1 MSFFLRHD
9 ITLSCLNPCDNPCNN
24 PCDNKNQCDKLI
36 IYLYNIFMRKKLLA
50 AGIIC
55 FGILFSSCSKNE
67 TVQSISETELFSLPY
82 GNFEEQLSVS
92 DLNEVGAVRFGI
104 AMQDG
109 FFYIVNGESR
119 KILELNS
126 YGDLLTL
133 FYNED
138 SQTARLLEASN
149 RPDKSIHHEISYP
162 FDYPGMV
169 AVDSNKNVYTVCT
182 VPWNRQEH
190 SDDSTMLY
198 SQTVLRFARDGS
210 SVEYI
215 GQQGPGGTPFPFIKN
230 IYTTSKDELVVV
242 ATSVEG
248 AIVYWFA
255 SDGFLKYMIPV
266 TKRDAPVATDK
277 DSQSDIFLTIQNVV
291 PDPVSYKLYVQI
303 DYYTTYV
310 DEESKVQS
318 GINYVQTLLYPLNIE
333 TGTYEEPVSV
343 PPYEESVVSD
353 YSKLTYR
360 IPYDFLGVTKNG
372 WKFFIVKTEDGFN
385 IEMIQS
391 ESQRILR
398 RHFKAVHSNIVYDTM
413 CLSQDGILTALYL
426 EKEEARVVWYRTD
439 NLIDAILKN

>member
-1 MSFFLRHD
+1 MKKSLLAMVIVLSGLLF
-9 ITLSCLNPCDNPCNN
+9 TSCL
-24 PCDNKNQCDKLI
+24 
-36 IYLYNIFMRKKLLA
+36 
-50 AGIIC
+50 G
-55 FGILFSSCSKNE
+55 NE

-82 GNFEEQLSVS
+82 GNFEEQLSIS
-92 DLNEVGAVRFGI
+92 DLNEVGDVRYGI

-109 FFYIVNGESR
+109 FFYIVNGQSK

-133 FYNED
+133 FYNDD
-138 SQTARLLEASN
+138 SQTAHLLDNSN

-169 AVDSNKNVYTVCT
+169 AVDSNKNVYTVCSI
-182 VPWNRQEH
+182 PWDRQEK
-190 SDDSTMLY
+190 SDDGTTLY
-198 SQTVLRFARDGS
+198 SHTVLRFARDGS
-210 SVEYI
+210 SVDYI

-230 IYTTSKDELVVV
+230 IYTTSKDELVV
-242 ATSVEG
+242 AASSSEG
-248 AIVYWFA
+248 MMIYWFA

-266 TKRDAPVATDK
+266 TTKDAPAAADTDEQT
-277 DSQSDIFLTIQNVV
+277 DAFLTIQNVV
-291 PDPVSYKLYVQI
+291 PDPVSYRLYVQI
-303 DYYTTYV
+303 DYYSTYV

-353 YSKLTYR
+353 YSKLTYH

-391 ESQRILR
+391 ESQKILR
-398 RHFKAVHSNIVYDTM
+398 RQFKVAHSNVVFDTM
-413 CLSQDGILTALYL
+413 SLSQDGILTALYL
-426 EKEEARVVWYRTD
+426 EKEKARVVWYRTD

>member
-1 MSFFLRHD
+1 MRKILFIAAMFVSLQFF
-9 ITLSCLNPCDNPCNN
+9 TSCL
-24 PCDNKNQCDKLI
+24 K
-36 IYLYNIFMRKKLLA
+36 
-50 AGIIC
+50 
-55 FGILFSSCSKNE
+55 SE

-92 DLNEVGAVRFGI
+92 DLNNVGGVRFGI

-109 FFYIVNGESR
+109 FFYIVNGESK

-138 SQTARLLEASN
+138 SEISHLLDQSN
-149 RPDKSIHHEISYP
+149 RPDLSIHHEISYP

-169 AVDSNKNVYTVCT
+169 AVDSNKNIYTVCSI
-182 VPWNRQEH
+182 PWNRQER
-190 SDDSTMLY
+190 SDDGTTLY
-198 SQTVLRFARDGS
+198 SHTVLRFARDGS
-210 SVEYI
+210 SVDYI
-215 GQQGPGGTPFPFIKN
+215 GQQGPGGTPFPFVKN

-242 ATSVEG
+242 AASTEG
-248 AIVYWFA
+248 VLVYWFG

-266 TKRDAPVATDK
+266 TTRDAPLISEKDETTDLY
-277 DSQSDIFLTIQNVV
+277 LTIQNVI
-291 PDPVSYKLYVQI
+291 PDPVSYTLYVQI

-318 GINYVQTLLYPLNIE
+318 GINYVQTLLYPLSIE
-333 TGTYEEPVSV
+333 TGTYQEPVSV

-360 IPYDFLGVTKNG
+360 IPYDFLGVTKSG

-398 RHFKAVHSNIVYDTM
+398 RHFKAQHADIVYDTM
-413 CLSQDGILTALYL
+413 SLSQDGILTALYL
-426 EKEEARVVWYRTD
+426 EKEQARVVWYRTD

>member
-1 MSFFLRHD
+1 
-9 ITLSCLNPCDNPCNN
+9 
-24 PCDNKNQCDKLI
+24 
-36 IYLYNIFMRKKLLA
+36 MRKTLLA
-50 AGIIC
+50 AGLFISGII
-55 FGILFSSCSKNE
+55 FTSCLGNE

-92 DLNEVGAVRFGI
+92 DLNDVGNVRFGI

-109 FFYIVNGESR
+109 FFYIVNGESK

-126 YGDLLTL
+126 YGDLLSL

-138 SQTARLLEASN
+138 SQTARLLENSN
-149 RPDKSIHHEISYP
+149 RPDISIHHEISYP

-169 AVDSNKNVYTVCT
+169 AVDSNKNVYTVCSI
-182 VPWNRQEH
+182 PWDRQEK
-190 SDDSTMLY
+190 SDDSTTLY
-198 SQTVLRFARDGS
+198 SHTVLRFARDGS
-210 SVEYI
+210 AVDYI

-242 ATSVEG
+242 ASSSSG
-248 AIVYWFA
+248 LLVYWFA

-266 TKRDAPVATDK
+266 TTRDAPAGEDKENQTD
-277 DSQSDIFLTIQNVV
+277 SFLTIQNVV
-291 PDPVSYKLYVQI
+291 PDPVTYKLYVQI
-303 DYYTTYV
+303 DYYSTYI
-310 DEESKVQS
+310 DEDSKVQS
-318 GINYVQTLLYPLNIE
+318 GINYIQTLLYPLNIE
-333 TGTYEEPVSV
+333 SGTYEEPVSV

-391 ESQRILR
+391 ESQKILR

-426 EKEEARVVWYRTD
+426 EKEKARVVWYRTD

>member
-1 MSFFLRHD
+1 
-9 ITLSCLNPCDNPCNN
+9 
-24 PCDNKNQCDKLI
+24 
-36 IYLYNIFMRKKLLA
+36 MRKNLLG
-50 AGIIC
+50 AGLLLS
-55 FGILFSSCSKNE
+55 GILFISCLGNE
-67 TVQSISETELFSLPY
+67 TIQSISETELFSLPY

-92 DLNEVGAVRFGI
+92 DINEVGNVRFGI

-109 FFYIVNGESR
+109 FFYIVNGESK

-138 SQTARLLEASN
+138 SQTARLLENSN

-162 FDYPGMV
+162 FDYPGMM
-169 AVDSNKNVYTVCT
+169 AVDSNKNVYTVCSI
-182 VPWNRQEH
+182 PWDRQEK
-190 SDDSTMLY
+190 SDDGTMLY
-198 SQTVLRFARDGS
+198 SHTVLRFARDGS
-210 SVEYI
+210 SVDYI

-242 ATSVEG
+242 ASSSDG
-248 AIVYWFA
+248 ALVYWFA

-266 TKRDAPVATDK
+266 TVKDAPAITKK
-277 DSQSDIFLTIQNVV
+277 DESVDSFLTIQNVV
-291 PDPVSYKLYVQI
+291 PDPLTYKLYVQI
-303 DYYTTYV
+303 DYYSTYI

-318 GINYVQTLLYPLNIE
+318 GINYIQTLLYPLNIE
-333 TGTYEEPVSV
+333 SGSYEEPVSV

-353 YSKLTYR
+353 YSRLTYR

-398 RHFKAVHSNIVYDTM
+398 RHFKANHSNIVFDTM

-426 EKEEARVVWYRTD
+426 EKEKARVVWYRTD

>member
-1 MSFFLRHD
+1 
-9 ITLSCLNPCDNPCNN
+9 
-24 PCDNKNQCDKLI
+24 
-36 IYLYNIFMRKKLLA
+36 MRKNLLG
-50 AGIIC
+50 AGLLLS
-55 FGILFSSCSKNE
+55 GILFISCLGNE

-92 DLNEVGAVRFGI
+92 DINEVGNVRFGI

-109 FFYIVNGESR
+109 FFYIVNGESK

-138 SQTARLLEASN
+138 SQTARLLENSN

-162 FDYPGMV
+162 FDYPGMM
-169 AVDSNKNVYTVCT
+169 AVDSNKNVYTVCSI
-182 VPWNRQEH
+182 PWDRQEK
-190 SDDSTMLY
+190 SDDGTMLY
-198 SQTVLRFARDGS
+198 SHTVLRFARDGS
-210 SVEYI
+210 SVDYI

-242 ATSVEG
+242 ASSSDG
-248 AIVYWFA
+248 ALVYWFA

-266 TKRDAPVATDK
+266 TVKDAPAITKK
-277 DSQSDIFLTIQNVV
+277 DESVDSFLTIQNVV
-291 PDPVSYKLYVQI
+291 PDPLTYKLYVQI
-303 DYYTTYV
+303 DYYSTYI

-318 GINYVQTLLYPLNIE
+318 GINYIQTLLYPLNIE
-333 TGTYEEPVSV
+333 SGSYEEPVSV

-353 YSKLTYR
+353 YSRLTYR

-398 RHFKAVHSNIVYDTM
+398 RHFKANHSNIVFDTM

-426 EKEEARVVWYRTD
+426 EKEKARVVWYRTD

>member
-1 MSFFLRHD
+1 
-9 ITLSCLNPCDNPCNN
+9 
-24 PCDNKNQCDKLI
+24 
-36 IYLYNIFMRKKLLA
+36 MRKTLLA
-50 AGIIC
+50 AGLLISGII
-55 FGILFSSCSKNE
+55 FTSCLGNE

-92 DLNEVGAVRFGI
+92 DLNDVGNVRFGI

-109 FFYIVNGESR
+109 FFYIVNGESK

-126 YGDLLTL
+126 YGDLLSL

-138 SQTARLLEASN
+138 SQTARLLENSK
-149 RPDKSIHHEISYP
+149 RPDISIHHEISYP

-169 AVDSNKNVYTVCT
+169 AVDSNKNVYTVCSI
-182 VPWNRQEH
+182 PWDRQEK
-190 SDDSTMLY
+190 SDDSTTLY
-198 SQTVLRFARDGS
+198 SHTVLRFARDGS
-210 SVEYI
+210 SVDYI

-242 ATSVEG
+242 ASSSSG
-248 AIVYWFA
+248 LLVYWFA

-266 TKRDAPVATDK
+266 TTRDAPAGEDK
-277 DSQSDIFLTIQNVV
+277 ENQNDSFLTIQNVV

-303 DYYTTYV
+303 DYYSTYI
-310 DEESKVQS
+310 DEDSKVQS
-318 GINYVQTLLYPLNIE
+318 GINYIQTLLYPLNIE
-333 TGTYEEPVSV
+333 SGTYEEPVSV

-391 ESQRILR
+391 ESQKILR

-426 EKEEARVVWYRTD
+426 EKEKARVVWYRTD

>member
-1 MSFFLRHD
+1 
-9 ITLSCLNPCDNPCNN
+9 
-24 PCDNKNQCDKLI
+24 
-36 IYLYNIFMRKKLLA
+36 MRKTLLA
-50 AGIIC
+50 AGFI
-55 FGILFSSCSKNE
+55 FTGLFFTSCLGNE

-82 GNFEEQLSVS
+82 GSFEEQLSIS
-92 DLNEVGAVRFGI
+92 DLNDVGDVRFGI

-109 FFYIVNGESR
+109 FFYLVNGQSK

-138 SQTARLLEASN
+138 SQTAHLLENSN

-162 FDYPGMV
+162 FDYSGMV
-169 AVDSNKNVYTVCT
+169 AVDSNKNVYTVCSI
-182 VPWNRQEH
+182 PWDRQEK
-190 SDDSTMLY
+190 SDDGTTLY
-198 SQTVLRFARDGS
+198 SHTVLRFARDGS
-210 SVEYI
+210 SVDYI
-215 GQQGPGGTPFPFIKN
+215 GQQGPGGTPFPYIKN

-242 ATSVEG
+242 ASSSEG
-248 AIVYWFA
+248 ALVYWFA

-266 TKRDAPVATDK
+266 TTHDAPSASDK
-277 DSQSDIFLTIQNVV
+277 EDAADNFLTIQNIV
-291 PDPVSYKLYVQI
+291 PDPVSYRLYVQL
-303 DYYTTYV
+303 DYYTTYI
-310 DEESKVQS
+310 DEDSKVQS

-333 TGTYEEPVSV
+333 SGTYEEPVSV

-391 ESQRILR
+391 ESQKILR
-398 RHFKAVHSNIVYDTM
+398 RHFKALHSNIVYDTM

-426 EKEEARVVWYRTD
+426 EKEKARVVWYRTD

>member
-1 MSFFLRHD
+1 
-9 ITLSCLNPCDNPCNN
+9 
-24 PCDNKNQCDKLI
+24 
-36 IYLYNIFMRKKLLA
+36 MRKTLLA
-50 AGIIC
+50 AGLLISGII
-55 FGILFSSCSKNE
+55 FTSCLGNE

-92 DLNEVGAVRFGI
+92 DLNDVGNVRFGI

-109 FFYIVNGESR
+109 FFYIVNGESK

-126 YGDLLTL
+126 YGDLLSL

-138 SQTARLLEASN
+138 SQTARLIENSK
-149 RPDKSIHHEISYP
+149 RPDISIHHEISYP

-169 AVDSNKNVYTVCT
+169 AVDSNKNVYTVCSI
-182 VPWNRQEH
+182 PWDRQEK
-190 SDDSTMLY
+190 SDDSTTLY
-198 SQTVLRFARDGS
+198 SHTVLRFARDGS
-210 SVEYI
+210 SVDYI

-242 ATSVEG
+242 ASSSSG
-248 AIVYWFA
+248 LLVYWFA

-266 TKRDAPVATDK
+266 TTRDAPAGEDKENQTD
-277 DSQSDIFLTIQNVV
+277 SFLTIQNVV
-291 PDPVSYKLYVQI
+291 PDPVTYKLYVQI
-303 DYYTTYV
+303 DYYSTYI

-318 GINYVQTLLYPLNIE
+318 GINYIQTLLYPLNIE
-333 TGTYEEPVSV
+333 SGTYEEPVSV

-391 ESQRILR
+391 ESQKILR

-426 EKEEARVVWYRTD
+426 EKEKARVVWYRTD

>member
-1 MSFFLRHD
+1 
-9 ITLSCLNPCDNPCNN
+9 
-24 PCDNKNQCDKLI
+24 
-36 IYLYNIFMRKKLLA
+36 MRKTLLA
-50 AGIIC
+50 AG
-55 FGILFSSCSKNE
+55 FILSGLIFTSCVKTE
-67 TVQSISETELFSLPY
+67 TVQSISETELFTLPY
-82 GNFEEQLSVS
+82 GNFEEQLSVT
-92 DLNEVGAVRFGI
+92 DLNEVGDVRFGI

-109 FFYIVNGESR
+109 FFYIVNGESK

-138 SQTARLLEASN
+138 SQTARLLENSN

-169 AVDSNKNVYTVCT
+169 AVDSNKNVYTVCSI
-182 VPWNRQEH
+182 PWDRQEK
-190 SDDSTMLY
+190 SDDGKTLY
-198 SQTVLRFARDGS
+198 SHTVLRFARDGS
-210 SVEYI
+210 SVDYI
-215 GQQGPGGTPFPFIKN
+215 GQQGPGGTPFPFINN
-230 IYTTSKDELVVV
+230 IYTTAKDELVVV
-242 ATSVEG
+242 AASSEG
-248 AIVYWFA
+248 SIVYWFA

-266 TKRDAPVATDK
+266 TTHDAPSASDK
-277 DSQSDIFLTIQNVV
+277 EDAVDNFLTIQNIV
-291 PDPVSYKLYVQI
+291 PDPVSYRLYVQL
-303 DYYTTYV
+303 DYYTTYI
-310 DEESKVQS
+310 DEDSKVQS

-372 WKFFIVKTEDGFN
+372 WKFFIVKVEDGFN

-391 ESQRILR
+391 ESQKILR

-426 EKEEARVVWYRTD
+426 EKEKARVVWYRTD

>member
-1 MSFFLRHD
+1 MQK
-9 ITLSCLNPCDNPCNN
+9 T
-24 PCDNKNQCDKLI
+24 
-36 IYLYNIFMRKKLLA
+36 LLA
-50 AGIIC
+50 AAL
-55 FGILFSSCSKNE
+55 ILTSLLFTSCLGNE

-82 GNFEEQLSVS
+82 GNFEEQLSIS
-92 DLNEVGAVRFGI
+92 DLNEVGDVRYGI

-109 FFYIVNGESR
+109 FFYIVNGQSK

-138 SQTARLLEASN
+138 SQTAHLLDNSN

-169 AVDSNKNVYTVCT
+169 AVDSNKNVYTVCSI
-182 VPWNRQEH
+182 PWDRQEK
-190 SDDSTMLY
+190 SDDGTTLY
-198 SQTVLRFARDGS
+198 SHTVLRFARDGS
-210 SVEYI
+210 SVDYI

-230 IYTTSKDELVVV
+230 IYTTSKDELVV
-242 ATSVEG
+242 AASSSEG
-248 AIVYWFA
+248 MMIYWFA

-266 TKRDAPVATDK
+266 TTKDAPAAADTDELT
-277 DSQSDIFLTIQNVV
+277 DAFLTIQNVV
-291 PDPVSYKLYVQI
+291 PDPVSYRLYVQI
-303 DYYTTYV
+303 DYYSTYV

-353 YSKLTYR
+353 YSKLTYH

-391 ESQRILR
+391 ESQKILR
-398 RHFKAVHSNIVYDTM
+398 RQFKVAHSNVVFDTM
-413 CLSQDGILTALYL
+413 SLSQDGILTALYL
-426 EKEEARVVWYRTD
+426 EKEKARVVWYRTD

>member
-1 MSFFLRHD
+1 
-9 ITLSCLNPCDNPCNN
+9 
-24 PCDNKNQCDKLI
+24 
-36 IYLYNIFMRKKLLA
+36 MRKTLLA
-50 AGIIC
+50 AGL
-55 FGILFSSCSKNE
+55 ILSGLIFTSCLGNE

-82 GNFEEQLSVS
+82 GSFEEQLSVS
-92 DLNEVGAVRFGI
+92 DLNNVGGVRFGI

-109 FFYIVNGESR
+109 FFYIVNGESK

-138 SQTARLLEASN
+138 SEISHLLEQSN
-149 RPDKSIHHEISYP
+149 RPDLSIHHEISYP

-169 AVDSNKNVYTVCT
+169 AVDSNKNIYTVCSI
-182 VPWNRQEH
+182 PWNRQER
-190 SDDSTMLY
+190 SDDGSTLY
-198 SQTVLRFARDGS
+198 SHTVLRFARDGS
-210 SVEYI
+210 SVDYI
-215 GQQGPGGTPFPFIKN
+215 GQQGPGGTPFPFVKN

-242 ATSVEG
+242 AASTEG
-248 AIVYWFA
+248 VLVYWFG

-266 TKRDAPVATDK
+266 TTRDAPLLTDK
-277 DSQSDIFLTIQNVV
+277 DDTTELYLTIQNVI
-291 PDPVSYKLYVQI
+291 PDPVSYTLYVQI

-333 TGTYEEPVSV
+333 TGTYQEPVSV

-360 IPYDFLGVTKNG
+360 IPYDFLGVTKSG

-398 RHFKAVHSNIVYDTM
+398 RHFKAQHADIVYDTM
-413 CLSQDGILTALYL
+413 SLSQDGILTALYL
-426 EKEEARVVWYRTD
+426 EKEQARVVWYRTD

>member
-1 MSFFLRHD
+1 
-9 ITLSCLNPCDNPCNN
+9 
-24 PCDNKNQCDKLI
+24 
-36 IYLYNIFMRKKLLA
+36 MRKTLLA
-50 AGIIC
+50 AGFI
-55 FGILFSSCSKNE
+55 FTGLFFISCLGNE

-82 GNFEEQLSVS
+82 GSFEEQLSIS
-92 DLNEVGAVRFGI
+92 DLNDVGDVRFGI

-109 FFYIVNGESR
+109 FFYLVNGQSK

-138 SQTARLLEASN
+138 SQTAHLLENSN

-169 AVDSNKNVYTVCT
+169 AVDSNKNVYTVCSI
-182 VPWNRQEH
+182 PWDRQEK
-190 SDDSTMLY
+190 SDDGTTLY
-198 SQTVLRFARDGS
+198 SHTVLRFARDGS
-210 SVEYI
+210 SVDYI
-215 GQQGPGGTPFPFIKN
+215 GQQGPGGTPFPYIKN

-242 ATSVEG
+242 ASSSEG
-248 AIVYWFA
+248 ALVYWFA

-266 TKRDAPVATDK
+266 TTHDAPSASDK
-277 DSQSDIFLTIQNVV
+277 EDAADNFLTIQNIV
-291 PDPVSYKLYVQI
+291 PDPVSYRLYVQL
-303 DYYTTYV
+303 DYYTTYI
-310 DEESKVQS
+310 DEDSKVQS

-333 TGTYEEPVSV
+333 SGTYEEPVSV

-391 ESQRILR
+391 ESQKILR
-398 RHFKAVHSNIVYDTM
+398 RHFKALHSNIVYDTM

-426 EKEEARVVWYRTD
+426 EKEKARVVWYRTD

>member
-1 MSFFLRHD
+1 MR
-9 ITLSCLNPCDNPCNN
+9 
-24 PCDNKNQCDKLI
+24 K
-36 IYLYNIFMRKKLLA
+36 IYLIATSLA
-50 AGIIC
+50 AC
-55 FGILFSSCSKNE
+55 LFFNSCVKTE
-67 TVQSISETELFSLPY
+67 TVQSISETELFTLPY
-82 GNFEEQLSVS
+82 GNFEEQLSVT
-92 DLNEVGAVRFGI
+92 DLNDVGDVRFGI

-109 FFYIVNGESR
+109 FFYVVNGESK

-138 SQTARLLEASN
+138 SQTARLLDNSE

-169 AVDSNKNVYTVCT
+169 AVDSNKNVYTVCSI
-182 VPWNRQEH
+182 PWDRQEK
-190 SDDSTMLY
+190 SDDGTTLY
-198 SQTVLRFARDGS
+198 SHTVLRFARDGS
-210 SVEYI
+210 AVDYI

-242 ATSVEG
+242 AASSEG
-248 AIVYWFA
+248 MLVYWFA

-266 TKRDAPVATDK
+266 TTRDAPSLADK
-277 DSQSDIFLTIQNVV
+277 EDRSDNFLTIQNVI

-303 DYYTTYV
+303 DYYSTYV
-310 DEESKVQS
+310 DEDSKVQS
-318 GINYVQTLLYPLNIE
+318 GINYIQTLLYPLNIE
-333 TGTYEEPVSV
+333 NGTYEEPVSV
-343 PPYEESVVSD
+343 PPFEESVVSD

-391 ESQRILR
+391 ETQRILR
-398 RHFKAVHSNIVYDTM
+398 RHFNAIHSDIVYDTM

-426 EKEEARVVWYRTD
+426 EKEKARVVWYRTD

>member
-1 MSFFLRHD
+1 MR
-9 ITLSCLNPCDNPCNN
+9 
-24 PCDNKNQCDKLI
+24 K
-36 IYLYNIFMRKKLLA
+36 IYLIATSLA
-50 AGIIC
+50 AC
-55 FGILFSSCSKNE
+55 LFFNSCVKTE
-67 TVQSISETELFSLPY
+67 TVQSISETELFTLPY
-82 GNFEEQLSVS
+82 GNFEEQLSVT
-92 DLNEVGAVRFGI
+92 DLNDVGDVRFGI

-109 FFYIVNGESR
+109 FFYVVNGESK

-138 SQTARLLEASN
+138 SQTARLLDNSE

-169 AVDSNKNVYTVCT
+169 AVDSNKNVYTVCSI
-182 VPWNRQEH
+182 PWDRQEK
-190 SDDSTMLY
+190 SDDGTTLY
-198 SQTVLRFARDGS
+198 SHTVLRFARDGS
-210 SVEYI
+210 AVDYI

-242 ATSVEG
+242 AASSEG
-248 AIVYWFA
+248 MLVYWFA

-266 TKRDAPVATDK
+266 TTRDAPSLADK
-277 DSQSDIFLTIQNVV
+277 DDRSDNFLTIQNVI

-303 DYYTTYV
+303 DYYSTYV
-310 DEESKVQS
+310 DEDSKVQS
-318 GINYVQTLLYPLNIE
+318 GINYIQTLLYPLNIE
-333 TGTYEEPVSV
+333 NGTYEEPVSV
-343 PPYEESVVSD
+343 PPFEESVVSD

-391 ESQRILR
+391 ETQRILR
-398 RHFKAVHSNIVYDTM
+398 RHFNAIHSDIVYDTM

-426 EKEEARVVWYRTD
+426 EKEKARVVWYRTD

>member
-1 MSFFLRHD
+1 
-9 ITLSCLNPCDNPCNN
+9 
-24 PCDNKNQCDKLI
+24 
-36 IYLYNIFMRKKLLA
+36 MRKTLLA
-50 AGIIC
+50 AGLLISGII
-55 FGILFSSCSKNE
+55 FTSCLGNE

-92 DLNEVGAVRFGI
+92 DLNDVGNVRFGI

-109 FFYIVNGESR
+109 FFYIVNGESK

-126 YGDLLTL
+126 YGDLLSL

-138 SQTARLLEASN
+138 SQTARLLENSK
-149 RPDKSIHHEISYP
+149 RPDISIHHEISYP

-169 AVDSNKNVYTVCT
+169 AVDSNKNVYTVCSI
-182 VPWNRQEH
+182 PWDRQEK
-190 SDDSTMLY
+190 SDDSTTLY
-198 SQTVLRFARDGS
+198 SHTVLRFARDGS
-210 SVEYI
+210 SVDYI

-242 ATSVEG
+242 ASSSSG
-248 AIVYWFA
+248 LLVYWFA

-266 TKRDAPVATDK
+266 TTRDAPAVEDKENQTD
-277 DSQSDIFLTIQNVV
+277 SFLTIQNVV

-303 DYYTTYV
+303 DYYSTYI
-310 DEESKVQS
+310 DEDSKVQS
-318 GINYVQTLLYPLNIE
+318 GINYIQTLLYPLNIE
-333 TGTYEEPVSV
+333 SGTYEEPVSV

-391 ESQRILR
+391 ESQKILR

-426 EKEEARVVWYRTD
+426 EKENARVVWYRTD

>member
-1 MSFFLRHD
+1 
-9 ITLSCLNPCDNPCNN
+9 
-24 PCDNKNQCDKLI
+24 
-36 IYLYNIFMRKKLLA
+36 MRKTLLT
-50 AGIIC
+50 AGLLLS
-55 FGILFSSCSKNE
+55 GILFTSCLGNE

-82 GNFEEQLSVS
+82 GSFEEQLSIS
-92 DLNEVGAVRFGI
+92 DLNDVGDVRFGI

-109 FFYIVNGESR
+109 FFYLVNGESK

-138 SQTARLLEASN
+138 SQTARLLENSN

-169 AVDSNKNVYTVCT
+169 AVDSNKNVYTVCAI
-182 VPWNRQEH
+182 PWDRQEK
-190 SDDSTMLY
+190 SDDGTTLY
-198 SQTVLRFARDGS
+198 SHTVLRFARDGS
-210 SVEYI
+210 AVDYI

-242 ATSVEG
+242 ASSSEG
-248 AIVYWFA
+248 ALVYWFA

-266 TKRDAPVATDK
+266 TTHDAPSASDK
-277 DSQSDIFLTIQNVV
+277 EDAADNFLTIQNIV
-291 PDPVSYKLYVQI
+291 PDPVAYRLYVQL
-303 DYYTTYV
+303 DYYTTYI
-310 DEESKVQS
+310 DEDSKVQS

-372 WKFFIVKTEDGFN
+372 WKFFIVKVEDGFN

-391 ESQRILR
+391 ESQKILR

-426 EKEEARVVWYRTD
+426 EKEKARVVWYRTD

>member
-1 MSFFLRHD
+1 
-9 ITLSCLNPCDNPCNN
+9 
-24 PCDNKNQCDKLI
+24 
-36 IYLYNIFMRKKLLA
+36 MRKIFLSA
-50 AGIIC
+50 AM
-55 FGILFSSCSKNE
+55 FVSALVFTSCIKSE

-82 GNFEEQLSVS
+82 GNFEEQLSVT
-92 DLNEVGAVRFGI
+92 DLNDVGDVRFGI

-109 FFYIVNGESR
+109 FFYIVNGESK

-138 SQTARLLEASN
+138 SHTARLLENSN

-169 AVDSNKNVYTVCT
+169 AVDSNKNVYTVCSI
-182 VPWNRQEH
+182 PWDRQEK
-190 SDDSTMLY
+190 SDDGTTLY
-198 SQTVLRFARDGS
+198 SHTVLRFARDGS
-210 SVEYI
+210 SVDYI
-215 GQQGPGGTPFPFIKN
+215 GQQGPGGTPFPYIKN
-230 IYTTSKDELVVV
+230 IYTTSTDELVVV
-242 ATSVEG
+242 AASSEG
-248 AIVYWFA
+248 MLVYWFA
-255 SDGFLKYMIPV
+255 NDGFLKYMIPV
-266 TKRDAPVATDK
+266 TIKDAPSVADK
-277 DSQSDIFLTIQNVV
+277 EEHSDIFLTIQNVV

-303 DYYTTYV
+303 DYYSTYV
-310 DEESKVQS
+310 DEDSKVQS
-318 GINYVQTLLYPLNIE
+318 GINYIQSMLYPLNIE
-333 TGTYEEPVSV
+333 TGTYEDPVSV

-360 IPYDFLGVTKNG
+360 IPYDFLGVTKSG

-398 RHFKAVHSNIVYDTM
+398 RHFNAVHSNIIYDSM

-426 EKEEARVVWYRTD
+426 EKETARVVWYRTD

>member
-1 MSFFLRHD
+1 MRKIRIVATMFISALVF
-9 ITLSCLNPCDNPCNN
+9 TSCL
-24 PCDNKNQCDKLI
+24 
-36 IYLYNIFMRKKLLA
+36 R
-50 AGIIC
+50 
-55 FGILFSSCSKNE
+55 NE

-82 GNFEEQLSVS
+82 GNFEEQLSVT
-92 DLNEVGAVRFGI
+92 DLNDVGDVRFGI

-109 FFYIVNGESR
+109 FFYIVNGESK

-138 SQTARLLEASN
+138 SQTAHLLENSN

-169 AVDSNKNVYTVCT
+169 AVDSNKNVYTVCSI
-182 VPWNRQEH
+182 PWDRQEK
-190 SDDSTMLY
+190 SDDGTTLY
-198 SQTVLRFARDGS
+198 SHTVLRFARDGS
-210 SVEYI
+210 SVDYI
-215 GQQGPGGTPFPFIKN
+215 GQQGPGGTPFPYIKN

-242 ATSVEG
+242 AASTEG
-248 AIVYWFA
+248 VLVYWFA

-266 TKRDAPVATDK
+266 TTKDAPSVADK
-277 DSQSDIFLTIQNVV
+277 EEHSDNFLTIQNVV

-303 DYYTTYV
+303 DYYSSYV
-310 DEESKVQS
+310 DEDSKVQS
-318 GINYVQTLLYPLNIE
+318 GINYIQSLLYPLNIE
-333 TGTYEEPVSV
+333 SGTYEEPVSV

-360 IPYDFLGVTKNG
+360 IPYDFLGVTKSG

-398 RHFKAVHSNIVYDTM
+398 RHFNAVHGNIVYDTM

-426 EKEEARVVWYRTD
+426 EKEKARVVWYRTD

>member
-1 MSFFLRHD
+1 MRK
-9 ITLSCLNPCDNPCNN
+9 TLLSTGLILAGLIFTSCL
-24 PCDNKNQCDKLI
+24 
-36 IYLYNIFMRKKLLA
+36 
-50 AGIIC
+50 G
-55 FGILFSSCSKNE
+55 NE

-92 DLNEVGAVRFGI
+92 DLNDVGNVRFGVV
-104 AMQDG
+104 MQDG
-109 FFYIVNGESR
+109 FFYIVNGESK

-138 SQTARLLEASN
+138 SQISHLLAESK

-162 FDYPGMV
+162 FDYPGMI
-169 AVDSNKNVYTVCT
+169 AADSNKNIYTVCSI
-182 VPWNRQEH
+182 PWDRQEK
-190 SDDSTMLY
+190 SDDGTTLY
-198 SQTVLRFARDGS
+198 SHTVLRFARDGS
-210 SVEYI
+210 SVDYI

-242 ATSVEG
+242 ASSSDG
-248 AIVYWFA
+248 AVIYWFA
-255 SDGFLKYMIPV
+255 SDGFLKFMIPV
-266 TKRDAPVATDK
+266 TTRDAPVAADK
-277 DSQSDIFLTIQNVV
+277 DDNTDTFLTIQNVV

-303 DYYTTYV
+303 DYYSTYV

-318 GINYVQTLLYPLNIE
+318 GINYIQTLLYPLNIE

-353 YSKLTYR
+353 YSRLTYR

-391 ESQRILR
+391 ETQRILR
-398 RHFKAVHSNIVYDTM
+398 RHFKANHSNIVYDTM

-426 EKEEARVVWYRTD
+426 EKDKARVVWYRTD